1 MTDSDTPK
9 LNGTSIIRKR
19 PGMYIGGIDA
29 RALHQLFFEALD
41 HAIDEAVIGRCDQI
55 WITLLPENQVVI
67 QDNSLGLPIIHIDR
81 ESMSM
86 MEAVLERSGIFRDP
100 HGEYEATG
108 SSFGAGLR
116 AVNALSSEMRVE
128 NRHNGQLWTK
138 TYHEGLPDGPLQ
150 QIAGVPESEHSLKLI
165 FTPDFTILESNP
177 FDYERIVARCREL
190 TYLIAGLKITVRAE
204 RAAPFQELVCLA
216 PDGLKKW
223 VQDLNTNSLPI
234 HDMVHIKQPL
244 LIPISENRQYKCQV
258 EFALQFTSRSSQANV
273 LSFVNQTETSRG
285 GTHLA
290 ALKAGIVSAINEQLI
305 SHGVNGQLDWQ
316 TIAHRL
322 SAVIV
327 LHHPDP
333 QFDSTMKPHMV
344 NLEVFGPIAEL
355 VFQSLWRQI
364 ESMKSDVRNR
374 FFDHFLSHN
383 TSNSPDSAV

>member
-1 MTDSDTPK
+1 MTDS
-9 LNGTSIIRKR
+9 NTSSFDLREHARKR
-19 PGMYIGGIDA
+19 PGMYIGGVEA

-67 QDNSLGLPIIHIDR
+67 QDNSLGLPMIYVDR
-81 ESMSM
+81 ENMPM

-150 QIAGVPESEHSLKLI
+150 QIASVPDSEHGLKLI
-165 FTPDFTILESNP
+165 FTPDFSILEPNP
-177 FDYERIVARCREL
+177 FDFERMVNRCREL
-190 TYLIAGLKITVRAE
+190 TYLIAGLKIIIRDE
-204 RAAPFQELVCLA
+204 RITPFQERVCFS
-216 PDGLKKW
+216 PDGLKRW
-223 VQDLNTNSLPI
+223 VQDLNGSALPV
-234 HDMVHIKQPL
+234 HDMVHVKQTL
-244 LIPISENRQYKCQV
+244 LIPVSENQQYKCQV
-258 EFALQFTSRSSQANV
+258 EFAYQFTSHSTQANM
-273 LSFVNQTETSRG
+273 LSFVNRIETSRG

-290 ALKAGIVSAINEQLI
+290 ALKAGTVSAINEQLV
-305 SHGVNGQLDWQ
+305 SHGIDSQLDWQ
-316 TIAHRL
+316 AIAHRL

-327 LHHPDP
+327 LQHPFP
-333 QFDSTMKPHMV
+333 EFDSSSKPHLM

-355 VFQSLWRQI
+355 AFTLLWRQI
-364 ESMKSDVRNR
+364 EDMKGDARKR
-374 FFDHFLSHN
+374 FFDHLLSHN